1 VTVSVADLPV
11 FSGAVEIM
19 GHVVDV
25 LNEIGLR
32 ATLRVVR
39 HADEYLDS
47 IFQNPTAKPGSPQY
61 PQVFLA
67 GWSSDF
73 PRASDFIE
81 PLFRCG
87 APVNTS
93 GYCNRSLDRTIDRVK
108 RLSITDPGAASRGWT
123 AIEHQLVR
131 EAVWAPLV
139 NPVIANAFSARTGN
153 VQIHPKWGVL
163 LSQLWVQ

>member
-1 VTVSVADLPV
+1 
-11 FSGAVEIM
+11 M

-32 ATLRVVR
+32 ATLEVVR
-39 HADEYLDS
+39 DPDAYLES
-47 IFQNPTAKPGSPQY
+47 IFANPTAKPGSPEY

-67 GWSSDF
+67 GWVSDF

-87 APVNTS
+87 APANMS
-93 GYCNRSLDRTIDRVK
+93 GYCDPRLDRAIDRVK

-131 EAVWAPLV
+131 DAVWAPLV
-139 NPVIANAFSARTGN
+139 NPVTANAFSARTGN

-163 LSQLWVQ
+163 LSRLWVQ